1 MKVIAN
7 TTAISNFA
15 SVGRLDLLQAL
26 LGEVFISSGV
36 YDEIQDGLQEG
47 YDFYSDLEGLIY
59 PFTEEG
65 WLRLT
70 SLEGEDE
77 LKLYG
82 SLPKQLHWGEAS
94 CLAIARHRGW
104 ALLTDDKKARKVA
117 REWGITLSGTLG
129 VLVQAVQA
137 GLLTV
142 DEGNGL
148 LREMIAKGY
157 RSPYADLRLLLVNE

>member
-7 TTAISNFA
+7 TTVISNFA

-47 YDFYSDLEGLIY
+47 YDFYSDLENLVY
-59 PFTEEG
+59 PFSEEG

-77 LKLYG
+77 LKMFVSHARLLRPG
-82 SLPKQLHWGEAS
+82 SPTRSPWNPDKALCGLLLPLAPAS
-94 CLAIARHRGW
+94 CLRRG
-104 ALLTDDKKARKVA
+104 
-117 REWGITLSGTLG
+117 
-129 VLVQAVQA
+129 A
-137 GLLTV
+137 G
-142 DEGNGL
+142 
-148 LREMIAKGY
+148 
-157 RSPYADLRLLLVNE
+157 